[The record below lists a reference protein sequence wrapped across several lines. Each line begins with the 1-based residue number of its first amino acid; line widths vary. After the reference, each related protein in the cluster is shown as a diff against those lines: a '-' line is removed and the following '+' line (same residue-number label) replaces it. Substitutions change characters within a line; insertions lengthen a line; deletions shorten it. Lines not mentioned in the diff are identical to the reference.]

1 MTAKWS
7 RIKRSKEVFST
18 SNSLSSRHRTS
29 FSPISGKAALAICV
43 KKKLTAFCGVEKAKW
58 LGQNIHDNFYENLY
72 GGVHVHAYGNVCWN
86 FKVVSFPDLLEN
98 LLTTAAAAG
107 ELVNTGWF
115 FNVFMSLCLCVY
127 VSVSVCVCLS
137 VCLCVCVQAVC
148 VLRGEVIIWI

>member
-1 MTAKWS
+1 MHHQEGVIS
-7 RIKRSKEVFST
+7 RRGLHSRLKLFHYSLQNIEWLQSDPGLNDQKRYFRPAIHCHRAIGPVSLPFQGKLHWQFVSKRNWQLFVELRKQ
-18 SNSLSSRHRTS
+18 SL
-29 FSPISGKAALAICV
+29 
-43 KKKLTAFCGVEKAKW
+43 EW

-115 FNVFMSLCLCVY
+115 F
-127 VSVSVCVCLS
+127 
-137 VCLCVCVQAVC
+137 
-148 VLRGEVIIWI
+148 